1 MDYNERSIVAGLP
14 HRQALLAGASTLLVA
29 YTNNS
34 LVGEQWNADVSG
46 FWPDNVYAA
55 VDLSC
60 QSPSYAS
67 RDTSLHGI
75 FVETAVTMQVWHFWA
90 CSSVGACYTSEVTP
104 GQQQA
109 KWASQSGALWLL
121 VQQLY

>member
-34 LVGEQWNADVSG
+34 LVGEQWYADVSG
-46 FWPDNVYAA
+46 FWPDNM
-55 VDLSC
+55 L
-60 QSPSYAS
+60 QSTCLAKAPSDAS
-67 RDTSLHGI
+67 RDISFCI
-75 FVETAVTMQVWHFWA
+75 FAETTLTVQVWHFWV
-90 CSSVGACYTSEVTP
+90 CSFVGAYYISEVTP
-104 GQQQA
+104 GQQHA
-109 KWASQSGALWLL
+109 KWASQSGTLWLL

>member
-34 LVGEQWNADVSG
+34 LVGEQWNTDVSVS
-46 FWPDNVYAA
+46 WPDNAYAA
-55 VDLSC
+55 VDLSS

-67 RDTSLHGI
+67 KDIGLYCI
-75 FVETAVTMQVWHFWA
+75 FAETALMTQVWHFWA
-90 CSSVGACYTSEVTP
+90 CSSVGACYISEVTP
-104 GQQQA
+104 GQKHV
-109 KWASQSGALWLL
+109 KWASRSGALWLL
-121 VQQLY
+121 VQQLC